1 MQKKIDNLILSMVSL
16 TAGLLVAITVDNY
29 NDQALSSPSKN
40 SRIIEEFNFESINDK
55 YIKLV
60 ETAQELQQQK
70 LEEQI
75 ALEKEQERLR
85 LEEEQRIREEEERLL
100 QEQQLIENS
109 YYSNEIEFTLTFY
122 TCLPSENLGYTT
134 TAWGEIPQ
142 YGMVASNVYDR
153 GTRIYLEGYGEFI
166 VADRGGSNFDSYNR
180 LDVFIPRIDGE
191 SDYEYSQR
199 VMALG
204 VVDVKGY
211 IIN

>member
-16 TAGLLVAITVDNY
+16 TAGLLVGITVDNY

-85 LEEEQRIREEEERLL
+85 LEEEQRIREEEER
-100 QEQQLIENS
+100 
-109 YYSNEIEFTLTFY
+109 Y
-122 TCLPSENLGYTT
+122 
-134 TAWGEIPQ
+134 
-142 YGMVASNVYDR
+142 
-153 GTRIYLEGYGEFI
+153 
-166 VADRGGSNFDSYNR
+166 
-180 LDVFIPRIDGE
+180 
-191 SDYEYSQR
+191 
-199 VMALG
+199 
-204 VVDVKGY
+204 
-211 IIN
+211 